1 MIEISIFKK
10 IKTHHGTLELN
21 VDAVFQS
28 HSITRILG
36 PSGVGKT
43 TFLKMLAGLITP
55 DAGKIIVKNELW
67 FDEANAYS
75 KPVQNRAVGFVFQ
88 DYALF
93 PNMTVEKQL
102 KYGSDDPEYIDRLL
116 EIGELSRYRKSLPR
130 QLSGGQQQRLAILRA
145 LSTKPGLLLMDEPF
159 SALDLEL
166 KNRLINNLK
175 TLLAEQ
181 KTTVILVTHAET
193 EMSEEGNNSFIL
205 TEKGMI
211 SG

>member
-10 IKTHHGTLELN
+10 IKTHHGTLDLK

-28 HSITRILG
+28 DSITRILG

-43 TFLKMLAGLITP
+43 TFLKMIAGLITP

-67 FDEANAYS
+67 FDEGNAYS